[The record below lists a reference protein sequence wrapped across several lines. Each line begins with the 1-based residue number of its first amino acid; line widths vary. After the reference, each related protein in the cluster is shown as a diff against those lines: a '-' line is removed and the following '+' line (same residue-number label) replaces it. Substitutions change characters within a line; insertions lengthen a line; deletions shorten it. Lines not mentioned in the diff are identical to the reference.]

1 MRLLC
6 KNECD
11 RDKISVPGNTPALI
25 SGVLVLLM
33 PKCALCWAVYMSVL
47 SSFGLSIQYRSW
59 FFPVAMALFLVTMLK
74 LLIQVI
80 RKKKFV
86 NFFLAIAGGTLIYF
100 NRQAATVNFA
110 EVMAIVLMIL
120 AVMMDD
126 LLKMGKLIISFIRS

>member
-1 MRLLC
+1 
-6 KNECD
+6 
-11 RDKISVPGNTPALI
+11 
-25 SGVLVLLM
+25 
-33 PKCALCWAVYMSVL
+33 
-47 SSFGLSIQYRSW
+47 
-59 FFPVAMALFLVTMLK
+59 MALFLVTMLK

-86 NFFLAIAGGTLIYF
+86 NFFLALAGGTLIYF

>member
-1 MRLLC
+1 
-6 KNECD
+6 
-11 RDKISVPGNTPALI
+11 
-25 SGVLVLLM
+25 
-33 PKCALCWAVYMSVL
+33 
-47 SSFGLSIQYRSW
+47 
-59 FFPVAMALFLVTMLK
+59 MLK

-80 RKKKFV
+80 LKKKFV

-100 NRQAATVNFA
+100 NRQATTVNFA